1 MTTQWTERY
10 ASRTSGMQSSAIRE
24 ILKIT
29 QKPKVISF
37 AGGLPAPEI
46 FPTERILEA
55 TERVIKL
62 QGRQALQYGLTE
74 GFPPLRELT
83 IRHMS
88 RYGIHCN
95 LENVLITSGSQQALD
110 LIGKILVDP
119 GDKIVVEEPSY
130 LGALQA
136 WNAYQAEY
144 LTVET
149 DEDGMRIDS
158 LENVLKTGE
167 AKFIYAL
174 PNFQNPT
181 GRTLPLDRRIALVEL
196 SGKYGVPII
205 EDDPYGQLRFE
216 GENLPTLVALD
227 AQKQPEN
234 ADNCFVCGNVIYL
247 STFSKTLCPGFR
259 VAWMVAPE
267 AVIARLVQAKQ
278 GTDLHTST
286 FAQMVAPEAVIARLV
301 QAKQGTDLHTSTF
314 AQMVAYETA
323 RGGFLDQHV
332 REIRRVYQE
341 RRDLMLSLFDEL
353 MPPGVTWTRP
363 AGGLFLWIT
372 LPESLNAADLL
383 PKAIEQSVAFVPG
396 SPFYA
401 HGGGENTLRI
411 NFSNAQPEQIQL
423 GVERLA
429 RVIRQELSVTA
440 AA

>member
-37 AGGLPAPEI
+37 AGGLPAPEL

-55 TERVIKL
+55 TERVITL

-83 IRHMS
+83 VRHMS
-88 RYGIHCN
+88 RYGIRCN
-95 LENVLITSGSQQALD
+95 LDSVLVTSGSQQALD
-110 LIGKILVDP
+110 LIGKILIDP
-119 GDKIVVEEPSY
+119 GDKIIVEEPTY

-144 LTVET
+144 LTVAT
-149 DEDGMRIDS
+149 DDDGMRIDS

-196 SGKYGVPII
+196 SEKYGVPII

-227 AQKQPEN
+227 AQQQTEN
-234 ADNCFVCGNVIYL
+234 SDDCFVCGNVIYL

-286 FAQMVAPEAVIARLV
+286 FV
-301 QAKQGTDLHTSTF
+301 
-314 AQMVAYETA
+314 QMVAYETA

-332 REIRRVYQE
+332 KEIQRVYRE
-341 RRDLMLSLFDEL
+341 RRDLMLDLFDEM
-353 MPPGVTWTRP
+353 MPPGVTWTHP

-372 LPESLNAADLL
+372 LPDGLNAADLL
-383 PKAIEQSVAFVPG
+383 EKAIEHNVAFVPG
-396 SPFYA
+396 GPFYA

-411 NFSNAQPEQIQL
+411 NFSNALPEQIQL

-429 RVIRQELSVTA
+429 RVIRQELSITA
-440 AA
+440 SA